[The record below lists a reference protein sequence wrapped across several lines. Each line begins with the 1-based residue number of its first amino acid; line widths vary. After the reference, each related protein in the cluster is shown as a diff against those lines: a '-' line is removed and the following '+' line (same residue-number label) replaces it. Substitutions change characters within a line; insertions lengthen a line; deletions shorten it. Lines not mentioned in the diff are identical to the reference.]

1 MSTEHLVPADLRDL
15 YHVKEWRNAAGVLTT
30 ACPKEW
36 EEIVT
41 ILRKF
46 RLLRS
51 EVQAAGKNRSPISK
65 QLDGAFY
72 AIGWQEKQF
81 KTAIKLDEVEVE
93 SPTHKIDCFKGRVAL
108 ELEWNNK
115 DPFFDRDLNNFRLLY
130 DLRAIDVGIIV
141 TRASELQS
149 IFNGLGK
156 GSSYGNSTTHHTKLW
171 PRIDGGGGG
180 GCPILTF
187 AITPKLYV
195 DDGPPAVIPPS
206 EAADDT
212 EDEG

>member
-1 MSTEHLVPADLRDL
+1 VRIITTNAIGESCSHLVPPDLRDL

-72 AIGWQEKQF
+72 ATGWQEKQF
-81 KTAIKLDEVEVE
+81 KTAIKLDEIEVE
-93 SPTHKIDCFKGRVAL
+93 SPTHKIDCFKVCA
-108 ELEWNNK
+108 
-115 DPFFDRDLNNFRLLY
+115 
-130 DLRAIDVGIIV
+130 AV
-141 TRASELQS
+141 TNWAMERRRGAGAGGVKTVQW
-149 IFNGLGK
+149 LG
-156 GSSYGNSTTHHTKLW
+156 
-171 PRIDGGGGG
+171 
-180 GCPILTF
+180 
-187 AITPKLYV
+187 
-195 DDGPPAVIPPS
+195 
-206 EAADDT
+206 
-212 EDEG
+212 